1 MSPCASQPSTRRPLP
16 AALGDVPCCSS
27 SPRAR
32 PPLPA
37 AVRGSD
43 VKADSF
49 QTLCCAGPAGPERRL
64 HKHPAVTCRPP
75 TRAHR
80 ELPKPSPVHTA
91 SSQTRQARALG
102 SAQCFPLWRRTRF
115 GKPPRRPASPS
126 RPRRPHCAGKG
137 LHTRL
142 REPPREPRV
151 QPQAEAGQGRRAL
164 LGSLPGRRS
173 RPTWRRPRGQ
183 GATPRADLGLGVSGR
198 RSPVSRAGGGR
209 ARAIPLSAVALQAG
223 TPPLARRKPALAP
236 GRPEPLAVSVGVT
249 E

>member
-1 MSPCASQPSTRRPLP
+1 MAETLPSSPLQICLFLCSFLFSVNQRKKSLFFVLQKKITPMLPCASQPSAWRPLP

-43 VKADSF
+43 VKADYF

-80 ELPKPSPVHTA
+80 ELPKPPPVHTA

-115 GKPPRRPASPS
+115 GKPSRRPASPS

-137 LHTRL
+137 VHTRL
-142 REPPREPRV
+142 REPPPG
-151 QPQAEAGQGRRAL
+151 AE
-164 LGSLPGRRS
+164 
-173 RPTWRRPRGQ
+173 
-183 GATPRADLGLGVSGR
+183 
-198 RSPVSRAGGGR
+198 SP
-209 ARAIPLSAVALQAG
+209 
-223 TPPLARRKPALAP
+223 AP
-236 GRPEPLAVSVGVT
+236 GRGRTRTSRSAGKFGRATSPSHVAETARTRRHTAGRPRT
-249 E
+249 RR

>member
-1 MSPCASQPSTRRPLP
+1 MQDPNEDCISTLRSPV
-16 AALGDVPCCSS
+16 D
-27 SPRAR
+27 
-32 PPLPA
+32 PP
-37 AVRGSD
+37 
-43 VKADSF
+43 
-49 QTLCCAGPAGPERRL
+49 
-64 HKHPAVTCRPP
+64 
-75 TRAHR
+75 
-80 ELPKPSPVHTA
+80 PVHTA
-91 SSQTRQARALG
+91 SSPNPHPCTPRAPRPARLGRSALPSVFRSGDARALESHRG
-102 SAQCFPLWRRTRF
+102 V
-115 GKPPRRPASPS
+115 

-164 LGSLPGRRS
+164 LGSLAGRRP

-223 TPPLARRKPALAP
+223 TPPARTQEARAGAWAAGAARCLCGRHRIVSTGAPRTWEPGSPTSPCTPHPPAFSSS
-236 GRPEPLAVSVGVT
+236 GCYRPATSVFSHVH
-249 E
+249 